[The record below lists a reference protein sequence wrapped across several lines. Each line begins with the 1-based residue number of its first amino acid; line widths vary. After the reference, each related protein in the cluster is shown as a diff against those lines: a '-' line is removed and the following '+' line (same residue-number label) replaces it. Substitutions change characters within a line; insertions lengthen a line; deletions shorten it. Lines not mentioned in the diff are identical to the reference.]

1 MGEQFDIYFSAS
13 GTYKQVIEIVDAN
26 YTPQM
31 VVEGL
36 NKNTLFTTMWH
47 GVTAPLEVCDYAGR
61 TVFFDFKLTYN
72 HAHLFLI
79 CASITPLFL

>member
-13 GTYKQVIEIVDAN
+13 GTYKQVIEIVDTN

-31 VVEGL
+31 VVDGL

-61 TVFFDFKLTYN
+61 TVAKVLRQEATDDNEYSDFELYQLDKG
-72 HAHLFLI
+72 
-79 CASITPLFL
+79 